1 MVDLIAK
8 RYVKALLIGRDT
20 DSITNIYNELKEIS
34 SAFLSDKFVSII
46 SSTEVK
52 TEAKTDLI
60 ISFVENISVV
70 TKNLIKVLGENKR
83 LDIIP
88 YIVEELKV
96 QVALISNKY
105 EGLVY
110 TNSALSPEYITSIEE
125 KFSKKFDV
133 NLKLTQEVCDYD
145 GIKVDIE
152 GLGLEISFS
161 KARLKAQLIDH
172 ILKAV

>member
-20 DSITNIYNELKEIS
+20 DSITNVYNELKEIS

-46 SSTEVK
+46 SSTEIK

-88 YIVEELKV
+88 YIVVELKV
-96 QVALISNKY
+96 QVALLSNKY

>member
-20 DSITNIYNELKEIS
+20 DSITNVYNELKEIS

-46 SSTEVK
+46 SSTEI
-52 TEAKTDLI
+52 KTDLI

-88 YIVEELKV
+88 YIVVELKV
-96 QVALISNKY
+96 QVALLSNKY